1 MEIENIVDE
10 ILEKTDLTEE
20 EKEEYRQRIIA
31 ELWQYQES

>member
-20 EKEEYRQRIIA
+20 EKEEYRQRIIG